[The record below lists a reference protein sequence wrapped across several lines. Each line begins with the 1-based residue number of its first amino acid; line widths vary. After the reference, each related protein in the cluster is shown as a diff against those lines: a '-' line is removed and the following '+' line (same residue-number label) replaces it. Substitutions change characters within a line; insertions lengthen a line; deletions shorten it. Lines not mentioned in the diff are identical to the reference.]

1 MVLNLGGFKF
11 DWMQTDSIGK
21 ESEFGISSN
30 ERVANYPALF
40 RANLGSQTIT
50 IEGKTLPYGKDKQ
63 TGLKRLYELAQDA
76 KSYPLTNGAGKYF
89 GRFVIIKISETRSI
103 FTKDGLFI
111 SQSFNVELR
120 RDYDAIQSGR

>member
-11 DWMQTDSIGK
+11 DWMQTDSISK

-30 ERVANYPALF
+30 DRINNYPLLF

-50 IEGKTLPYGKDKQ
+50 ISGKTLPYSKDRQ
-63 TGLKRLYELAQDA
+63 TGLKRLYELANEA
-76 KSYPLTNGAGKYF
+76 TSYPLTNGAGKYF

-103 FTKDGLFI
+103 FTKEGLFI
-111 SQSFNVELR
+111 SQSFSVELR
-120 RDYDAIQSGR
+120 RDHDYI